1 MPRQRD
7 YQAEYAR
14 RIARGAAR
22 GLSRSQARGHPRGS
36 EAPLSLETSA
46 PKPKPK
52 PKADPALEAAIRAMN
67 RGESLTQAARDARI
81 SPERLRRHLISKSLA
96 FKQGTRWALADNRPR
111 RVPMI
116 EQGRT
121 KPVYVPGFD
130 EASRV
135 GRYHNAIGQFLRSQD
150 LNSLEAF
157 RGQGINDI
165 AGRFHP
171 FETDPNALIRYAL
184 KDEPEFHEIYQI
196 IQT

>member
-1 MPRQRD
+1 MARQRD

-22 GLSRSQARGHPRGS
+22 GLSRSQARGHPKGS
-36 EAPLSLETSA
+36 EAPASFETSA
-46 PKPKPK
+46 PKAK
-52 PKADPALEAAIRAMN
+52 PKADPALEAAILAMN
-67 RGESLTQAARDARI
+67 RSKSLIQAARDARV
-81 SPERLRRHLISKSLA
+81 SPERLRRQLISKSLA
-96 FKQGTRWALADNRPR
+96 FKQGARWALADNRPR

-116 EQGRT
+116 ERART
-121 KPVYVPGFD
+121 KAVVVPGFD

-135 GRYHNAIGQFLRSQD
+135 AKYHNAIGLFLRSQD

-157 RGQGINDI
+157 RGQGVTDTQ
-165 AGRFHP
+165 GRFHP
-171 FETDPNALIRYAL
+171 FETDPNALIPYAL

>member
-7 YQAEYAR
+7 YKAEYAR
-14 RIARGAAR
+14 RIARGTAR
-22 GLSRSQARGHPRGS
+22 GLSRSQARGHPKGN
-36 EAPLSLETSA
+36 EAPASIEASA
-46 PKPKPK
+46 PNPKPKK
-52 PKADPALEAAIRAMN
+52 DPALETAILAMN
-67 RGESLTQAARDARI
+67 RGESLTKAARDARV

-96 FKQGTRWALADNRPR
+96 SKQGTRWALADNRPR

-116 EQGRT
+116 ERSRT
-121 KPVYVPGFD
+121 KVIVVPSFD

-135 GRYHNAIGQFLRSQD
+135 GRHHNAIGQFLRSQD
-150 LNSLEAF
+150 LTALEPF
-157 RGQGINDI
+157 RGQGVTDTQ
-165 AGRFHP
+165 GRFHP

>member
-1 MPRQRD
+1 MARQRD

-14 RIARGAAR
+14 RIARGTAR
-22 GLSRSQARGHPRGS
+22 GLSRSQARGHPKGS
-36 EAPLSLETSA
+36 EAPASIAASA
-46 PKPKPK
+46 PKPR
-52 PKADPALEAAIRAMN
+52 PKADPALEAAILAMN
-67 RGESLTQAARDARI
+67 RGGSLTQAARDARV

-116 EQGRT
+116 KGSGT
-121 KPVYVPGFD
+121 NAIIVPGFD

-135 GRYHNAIGQFLRSQD
+135 GRHHNAIGQFLRSQD
-150 LNSLEAF
+150 LSALEPF
-157 RGQGINDI
+157 QGQGVTDI

-171 FETDPNALIRYAL
+171 FETNPNALIRYAL